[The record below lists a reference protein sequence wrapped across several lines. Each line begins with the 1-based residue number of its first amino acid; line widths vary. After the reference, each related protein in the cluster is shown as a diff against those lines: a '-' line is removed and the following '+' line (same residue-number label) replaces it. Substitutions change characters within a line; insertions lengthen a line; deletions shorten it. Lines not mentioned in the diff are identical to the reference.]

1 MATHITG
8 EQIRA
13 EVKEVCRLL
22 NDALGPFAG
31 TAELPDLLG
40 TFDSS
45 GLRRER
51 ERLRG
56 EVDLYCR
63 FALASPDGQLIQ
75 RAVEGMTP
83 LALAL
88 VYDRVLL
95 LIHLRDSIPDE
106 VTIEGVPDGTT
117 VRDIVLEHMLFN
129 AGGVKH
135 VA

>member
-1 MATHITG
+1 M
-8 EQIRA
+8 
-13 EVKEVCRLL
+13 
-22 NDALGPFAG
+22 
-31 TAELPDLLG
+31 
-40 TFDSS
+40 
-45 GLRRER
+45 
-51 ERLRG
+51 
-56 EVDLYCR
+56 
-63 FALASPDGQLIQ
+63 
-75 RAVEGMTP
+75 
-83 LALAL
+83 ALAL